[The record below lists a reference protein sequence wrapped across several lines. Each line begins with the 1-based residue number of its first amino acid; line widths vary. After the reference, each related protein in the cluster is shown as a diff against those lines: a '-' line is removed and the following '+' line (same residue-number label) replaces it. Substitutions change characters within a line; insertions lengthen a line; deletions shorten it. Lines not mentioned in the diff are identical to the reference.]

1 MQTLDVHN
9 SGLPDLQFVL
19 MVLALCT
26 SDLPTLNLPQEVRE
40 TVFDRCWA
48 LLNDTPP
55 PTEREKR
62 VLDLRQGDEV
72 TLDALVQVIRNTFTE
87 YECEQLTWDHAPS
100 HPTQSTSPDA
110 KSLIDRL
117 QHWDPSNPP
126 PVDGPSEAENN

>member
-62 VLDLRQGDEV
+62 VLDLRQGEDV
-72 TLDALVQVIRNTFTE
+72 TLEALVQVIQNTFSE
-87 YECEQLTWDHAPS
+87 YGCSQLNWDHDPS
-100 HPTQSTSPDA
+100 EPTQTTSSDA
-110 KSLIDRL
+110 KPLIDRL

-126 PVDGPSEAENN
+126 PVDGPGEAGNN